1 MTAAQGPAYS
11 PVVLQARETAFET
24 TGVTHG
30 QRHETSEPVR
40 ARVVGIVEASTAY
53 TGHHFEQAGPK

>member
-40 ARVVGIVEASTAY
+40 ALVVDIVEA
-53 TGHHFEQAGPK
+53 